1 MKSIPLAFAVAM
13 LAAGPALAASSNPQQ
28 TATQQTQTMQTPA
41 KAGPVVDPDSMKAL
55 SQNNLR
61 QQLHEQLAKA
71 GFTSIKIMP
80 SSFYVQAKNKNG
92 DPVAMVIGPD
102 TFTAVTEIGA
112 QNSASAQPTP
122 QKGQGSAQGSTQQ
135 PQQNTTTQK

>member
-1 MKSIPLAFAVAM
+1 
-13 LAAGPALAASSNPQQ
+13 
-28 TATQQTQTMQTPA
+28 
-41 KAGPVVDPDSMKAL
+41 MKAL